1 MGNLSYDESIK
12 RVYFGL
18 KLLAIVTLVEVII
31 SLMGKGHIG
40 FARGLVEYKWFL
52 ALVALALI
60 GLSLYKAYFIIY
72 EFMHMKY
79 ETPGLRWSVLAPM
92 GLLVWA
98 IIAFFQEGNAW
109 GKARGDVKNQSSITV
124 EQPTIYPVGEAVKK
138 SKEDIHLSP
147 THSKGPKH

>member
-40 FARGLVEYKWFL
+40 FAKGLVEYKWFL
-52 ALVALALI
+52 VLVGLALI

-72 EFMHMKY
+72 EFMHMEY

-98 IIAFFQEGNAW
+98 IIAFFHEGNAW
-109 GKARGDVKNQSSITV
+109 GKARADVENQSTIQV
-124 EQPTIYPVGEAVKK
+124 EKPTIYPVGEAVKK
-138 SKEDIHLSP
+138 KSDEMHL
-147 THSKGPKH
+147 PKHGDKKH